1 MDMESDT
8 VSSEDSVPISIAAFR
23 LARTEFTFSCILRQ
37 HSSINIDV
45 WSYNSLV
52 ANEVSK
58 ARNTFIR
65 CHGEEL
71 IECTAA
77 QDERS
82 AESIHTFYCCEILL
96 ALF

>member
-1 MDMESDT
+1 MESDT
-8 VSSEDSVPISIAAFR
+8 VSSEDSVPISIAACR
-23 LARTEFTFSCILRQ
+23 LARTELIFSCTSRQ
-37 HSSINIDV
+37 PSCIDRFLDV
-45 WSYNSLV
+45 WAYNSLI

-82 AESIHTFYCCEILL
+82 AECVHTFYCCEILL
-96 ALF
+96 ALL